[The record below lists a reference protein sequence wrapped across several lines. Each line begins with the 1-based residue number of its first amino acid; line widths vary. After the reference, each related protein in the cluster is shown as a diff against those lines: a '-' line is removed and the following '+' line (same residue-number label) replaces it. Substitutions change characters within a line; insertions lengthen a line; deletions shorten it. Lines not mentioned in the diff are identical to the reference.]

1 MTTPSQSLVMPRPAH
16 ILLVDDDPD
25 VLSGLRRMLHAAEPD
40 WLISTASSGRK
51 ALQLMEHERVDV
63 VVTDLHMPEMDGYE
77 LLRNLEKSHP
87 ETIRIV
93 HSSHTATLATELLR
107 YLAHN
112 VVAKPADPKQL
123 VALLRWAVSAVGG
136 VRRHA

>member
-1 MTTPSQSLVMPRPAH
+1 VTPPKQSLIVPRPAH
-16 ILLVDDDPD
+16 ILVVDDDPE
-25 VLSGLRRMLHAAEPD
+25 VLSAVRRVLRVSEPD
-40 WLISTASSGRK
+40 WLVTTASSGRR
-51 ALQLMEHERVDV
+51 ALDVMTTDRIDV

-77 LLRNLEKSHP
+77 LLRHLEKSYP

-112 VVAKPADPKQL
+112 VVAKPADPADILAL
-123 VALLRWAVSAVGG
+123 VRWAVRASGAI
-136 VRRHA
+136 RRHA